1 MAADVRHFTDLRV
14 WRMAHQLFLMLL
26 EDAGSST
33 DRLHVRLVWDQLLRS
48 TASICANIA
57 EGFNRSQRRFVNSL
71 DIALGEANE
80 AENWLYKARDA
91 GLMPRDTAR
100 ERLRMVIDLE
110 KMLGSLKAKLA
121 HRDDRARESPAEYEV
136 WEPQDAFDHGG
147 GEDPPSG

>member
-1 MAADVRHFTDLRV
+1 
-14 WRMAHQLFLMLL
+14 MAHQLFLMLL